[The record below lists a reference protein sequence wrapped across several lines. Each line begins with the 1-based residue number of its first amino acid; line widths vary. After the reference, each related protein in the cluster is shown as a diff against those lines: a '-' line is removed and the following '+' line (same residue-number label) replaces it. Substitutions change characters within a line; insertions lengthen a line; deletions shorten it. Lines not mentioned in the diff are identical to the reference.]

1 MENLVEQL
9 QSLRCGEHLPD
20 NRNGYWTKEQ
30 DEALMKS
37 FDNGVGVSEIA
48 ITLGR
53 TELSVIGR
61 LACMGKFAPQCRP
74 RSPKPKDETNE
85 HQCKCPSCACKDCPN
100 YGKNCAK
107 AV

>member
-9 QSLRCGEHLPD
+9 QSLRSGEHLPD
-20 NRNGYWTKEQ
+20 NRNGYWTEEQ
-30 DEALMKS
+30 DKALIKS

-61 LACMGKFAPQCRP
+61 LACMGKFAPQCRS
-74 RSPKPKDETNE
+74 RSPKPKGETNE
-85 HQCKCPSCACKDCPN
+85 QQCKCPSCACKDCPN